1 MRVVATA
8 GHVDHGKST
17 LVQALTGTDPD
28 RFPEEKARGLTIDLG
43 FAFTTLPSGREIG
56 FVDVPGHARFV
67 KNMLAG
73 VGAVDVAMLVVA
85 ANEGWMPQSEEH
97 LRILDLLGV
106 RHGVVAVT
114 KADLVEEDAR
124 ELARLEVEEHLA
136 DTTMGAV
143 EIVTCDGRS
152 GRGLDDLRTALD
164 RAIGGAPA
172 ARDDERPRLW
182 VDRVFAARGAG
193 TVVTGTLTGGT
204 LAVDGT
210 VIAGHHPVRIRA
222 IEQHGHPVAR
232 AAPGERVALNLVG
245 VDRHDLTRGDAV
257 VGADQWRAVQVLDAA
272 LTVLPGAT
280 IRDRARLSA
289 AVGSGEQKVW
299 CRRLDDGHVRVRL
312 ERPRPLAPGDRI
324 VLRDP
329 GADTTV
335 AGLEVLD
342 VAPTRRAADA
352 PARLALDL
360 GGRILDGRWVPRAGL
375 DALTGRRPAE
385 AVDVVRTAGGE
396 ELGDWLVAR
405 PVLEQTAAGLE
416 AIVTVFHREHPEAE
430 GLPLDAAARALRLDV
445 ARVEALATR
454 DDTLAVEHGRVR
466 AAARAGSS
474 ATSDAGRAL
483 LVALA
488 ADPLAPPP
496 PDDVGLA
503 RALEREGALVETGG
517 IWFTADAMLD
527 ARERIVAALSERGS
541 LTIAD
546 ARDVLGS
553 TRKYV
558 VPIMNHL
565 DATGVTRRRGDDRVP
580 GPRAGIEAR

>member
-1 MRVVATA
+1 VRVVATA

-17 LVQALTGTDPD
+17 LVRALTGTDPD

-43 FAFTTLPSGREIG
+43 FAFTSLPSGREIG

-97 LRILDLLGV
+97 LRILDLLGIG
-106 RHGVVAVT
+106 HGVVALT
-114 KADLVEEDAR
+114 KADLVDADTL
-124 ELARLEVEEHLA
+124 ELARLDVEERLA
-136 DTTMGAV
+136 GTALATV
-143 EIVTCDGRS
+143 EIVACDGRS
-152 GRGLDDLRTALD
+152 GRGLDDLRAALD
-164 RAIGGAPA
+164 RAIAAAPA
-172 ARDDERPRLW
+172 ARDDDRPRLW

-193 TVVTGTLTGGT
+193 TVVTGTLTGGA
-204 LAVDGT
+204 LAVDDHLL
-210 VIAGHHPVRIRA
+210 AGDHPVRIRA
-222 IEQHGHPVAR
+222 IEQHGRAVAG
-232 AAPGERVALNLVG
+232 AVPGERVALNLVG
-245 VDRHDLTRGDAV
+245 VERADLARGDAV
-257 VGADQWRAVQVLDAA
+257 VRPDEWRVVEVFDAA
-272 LTVLPGAT
+272 LTVLPGHT
-280 IRDRARLSA
+280 VRDRGRLSA
-289 AVGSGEQKVW
+289 AIGSGEQKVW
-299 CRRLDDGHVRVRL
+299 CRRLDDGYARIRL
-312 ERPRPLAPGDRI
+312 ERPRPLAPGDRV

-342 VAPTRRAADA
+342 VAPTRRAGDA

-360 GGRILDGRWVPRAGL
+360 GARLLDPGWVPRDGI
-375 DALTGRRPAE
+375 DALTGRPPAD
-385 AVDVVRTAGGE
+385 AVAVVRAAGGVE
-396 ELGDWLVAR
+396 VGDWLVAER
-405 PVLEQTAAGLE
+405 LLAQTTARLESVG
-416 AIVTVFHREHPEAE
+416 TVFHREHPEAA
-430 GLPLDAAARALRLDV
+430 GLPIGAAARAVGVDPGR
-445 ARVEALATR
+445 AEAMVER
-454 DDTLAVEHGRVR
+454 DDALVLEHGRVR
-466 AAARAGSS
+466 SATRAGTI

-483 LVALA
+483 LLRLA
-488 ADPLAPPP
+488 ATPLSPPA

-517 IWFTADAMLD
+517 IWFTADAMRD
-527 ARERIVAALSERGS
+527 AQERIVASLREHGS

-580 GPRAGIEAR
+580 GPRSGIEPA